1 MSPVQVINEG
11 FVECSHTALANQ
23 MQFKLNLTDLS
34 LKSSKPSQN
43 QAIGPTYKHYR
54 VTEAYDALSPC
65 SEWDGER
72 IHKEHGTIL
81 ALC

>member
-1 MSPVQVINEG
+1 MFPYSISQSNAIRIESNWFILE
-11 FVECSHTALANQ
+11 
-23 MQFKLNLTDLS
+23 KLKT
-34 LKSSKPSQN
+34 KSEPSYWSN
-43 QAIGPTYKHYR
+43 HKHYR